1 MGKTEKKPSKK
12 TSIEEQYKK
21 KSHHE
26 HILDLPDT
34 YIGSIEV
41 DNKEMWIY
49 NKLLNKLE
57 KKNIEFIPGLFK
69 LFDEAIVNSRDH
81 TVRCKKC
88 TRIDVTIDKETNMIS
103 VSNNGTPIPIKIH
116 KEHKIYVP
124 ELIFAHLLTSSNYEQ
139 KGKTVG
145 GKNGYGAKLIN
156 IYSKEFII
164 DVFNKKNKKRY
175 TQKFTNNMYNK
186 EKPQISEIKNKKSN
200 NSYTKISFIPDFSR
214 FGIEG
219 LSDDMIS
226 LFEKRVHDIAACT
239 NNKVKVYLNNKL
251 IQINTFEDYINMFYK
266 EGEMPSEPVYED
278 VNDRWRV
285 GVIYDNDIGFNHIS
299 YANGICTFQGGSHVN
314 HVMDQVV
321 NGIIKHIHSKHKKI
335 NVKFSHVK
343 DNITVFIDS
352 VIEDPSFTS
361 QTKEF
366 LSNKVKDFGSK
377 CDLSDKF
384 IQKFIKSGIV
394 DEAVEFAKM
403 KALSGLKKSDGKKK
417 ESVKG
422 LTKLDDA
429 HLAGSHKSKDCRLLL
444 TEGDSAKAF
453 AVSGL
458 EVIGRDKYGVFPL
471 KGKLLNVRE
480 ATAKQLLENEEI
492 KNIKKILGLKQNTKY
507 DDVSKL
513 RYGGIIILADQDVD
527 GTHIK
532 GLLINF
538 FHYFWP
544 SLIQVDGFIQSMAT
558 PIIKGFKK
566 SDKKKKN
573 TKIFYTLSEYNKWI
587 NKVQNPK
594 LWHIKYYKGLGTS
607 NQKEARECFNNFE
620 NNLITYIWNENNKNT
635 ENNKN
640 ELIQDSPET
649 SEESK
654 DYEDNDDDII
664 IKTDRS
670 SDSYKAITLAFEK
683 KNADNRKKWLMNYD
697 PDNIIENN
705 EKRVTYHDFVYK
717 DLIHFSNYDNQRS
730 IPSICDGFKPS
741 QRKIFFG
748 SEKRNLYKD
757 EVKVSQLAGFISDQA
772 AYHHGENSLQMAIV
786 SMAHDFIGSNNINLL
801 MPNGQFGTR
810 RMGGKDC
817 ASARYLFTK
826 LNILSSKIFRSEDKC
841 IYVYIKDDGSKVE
854 PVNYSPILPI
864 QLINGVH
871 GIGTGYSTSIPCFN
885 PTKIVEYILKRMS
898 GTSFNNMDELEPW
911 YNGFTGKINKI
922 NGTNSFECKGKLE
935 IINHNTI
942 KVTEI
947 PVGEWSYNYR
957 EYLDKLTVEDIK
969 KPKKGKIVYSYKD
982 NSGNNSIDIT
992 IEFISGILQDLI
1004 KKNNLEKV
1012 LKLNKNINISNM
1024 YLYNPKQ
1031 QLTKYNKV
1039 SDILEDFY
1047 IYRLSVYELRKKYY
1061 VDFLTNQMLILKYK
1075 VQFIKLKIE
1084 NKIII
1089 EKRKKN
1095 DVLDDLEKMKFPKLS
1110 LKVRATDDQ
1119 KTYNYIT
1126 NMELFSLT
1134 YEKIEELNNEYN
1146 NKLKEL
1152 EDYKKKTLEQ
1162 LWNNELTEFIN
1173 EYNKVM
1179 KDFNKNNKNNTKNK
1193 KKGKKGKLNKFKNKK
1208 IKINLNKNKH

>member
-1 MGKTEKKPSKK
+1 MGKKKKK
-12 TSIEEQYKK
+12 NKQTIEDQYKK

-34 YIGSIEV
+34 YIGSIDV
-41 DNKEMWIY
+41 DNKDMWIY
-49 NKLLNKLE
+49 NNQLNKLE
-57 KKNIEFIPGLFK
+57 KKNISFIPGLFK

-81 TVRCKKC
+81 TVRDKKC
-88 TRIDVTIDKETNMIS
+88 TRIDVTINKDTNMIS

-124 ELIFAHLLTSSNYEQ
+124 ELIFANLLTSSNYEQ

-156 IYSKEFII
+156 IYSTEFII

-175 TQKFTNNMYNK
+175 TQKFTNNMHNK
-186 EKPQISEIKNKKSN
+186 EKPKITQIKNKEFKESF
-200 NSYTKISFIPDFSR
+200 TKISFIPDFSR
-214 FGIEG
+214 FGIDG
-219 LSDDMIS
+219 FSDDMIS

-239 NNKVKVYLNNKL
+239 NNKVKVYLNDKL
-251 IQINTFEDYINMFYK
+251 IKINTFEDYINMFYK
-266 EGEMPSEPVYED
+266 DGEIPSEPVYEN

-285 GVIYDNDIGFNHIS
+285 GVIYDHDIGFNHIS
-299 YANGICTFQGGSHVN
+299 YVNGICTFQGGSHVN

-321 NGIIKHIHSKHKKI
+321 NGIIKHINSKHKKI
-335 NVKFSHVK
+335 NVKFAHVK

-352 VIEDPSFTS
+352 VIEDPAFTS

-366 LSNKVKDFGSK
+366 LSTKVKDFGSK
-377 CDLSDKF
+377 CELSDKF

-394 DEAVEFAKM
+394 DEAIEFAKM

-417 ESVKG
+417 KSIKG
-422 LTKLDDA
+422 LIKLEDA
-429 HLAGSHKSKDCRLLL
+429 HLSGGPKSKDCRLIL

-453 AVSGL
+453 AISGL
-458 EVIGRDKYGVFPL
+458 EIIGKDKYGVFPL

-480 ATAKQLLENEEI
+480 ATASQLLNNEEI
-492 KNIKKILGLKQNTKY
+492 KNIKIALGLKQNKKY
-507 DDVSKL
+507 DSVKNL

-544 SLIQVDGFIQSMAT
+544 SLIESDGFIQSMAT
-558 PIIKGFKK
+558 PIIKAFKK
-566 SDKKKKN
+566 SDKKNKN
-573 TKIFYTLSEYNKWI
+573 TKTFYTLSEYNRWMEKI
-587 NKVQNPK
+587 VNPK
-594 LWHIKYYKGLGTS
+594 LWRIKYYKGLGTS
-607 NQKEARECFNNFE
+607 NQKEAKECFNNFE
-620 NNLITYIWNENNKNT
+620 NKLITYIWNENDKHN

-640 ELIQDSPET
+640 KLIEDSPET
-649 SEESK
+649 SEDSN
-654 DYEDNDDDII
+654 DNDDDNLI
-664 IKTDRS
+664 IKKDKIS
-670 SDSYKAITLAFEK
+670 NSYKAITLAFEK

-697 PDNIIENN
+697 PDNIIENS
-705 EKRVTYHDFVYK
+705 EKRVTYSDFINK

-730 IPSICDGFKPS
+730 IPSVTDGFKPS

-748 SEKRNLYKD
+748 SERRSLYRD
-757 EVKVSQLAGFISDQA
+757 EIKVSQLAGYISDQA
-772 AYHHGENSLQMAIV
+772 AYHHGEVSLQMAIV
-786 SMAHDFIGSNNINLL
+786 SMAHDFIGSNNVNLL

-810 RMGGKDC
+810 DKGGKNS

-826 LNILSSKIFRSEDKC
+826 LNTLSSKIFRSEDKC
-841 IYVYIKDDGSKVE
+841 IYSYVDDDGSKVE
-854 PVNYSPILPI
+854 PVNYSPILPM

-885 PTKIVEYILKRMS
+885 PSEIVKYILKRMS
-898 GTSFNNMDELEPW
+898 GISFNSMDELIPW
-911 YNGFTGKINKI
+911 YKGFTGTINKI
-922 NGTNSFECKGKLE
+922 SDTNSFECNGKLE
-935 IINHNTI
+935 IINNNTV

-947 PVGEWSYNYR
+947 PIGEWTYNYK
-957 EYLDKLTVEDIK
+957 EFLNKLTVEDIK
-969 KPKKGKIVYSYKD
+969 KPKKGELINNFIN
-982 NSGNNSIDIT
+982 NSGTSKIDIT
-992 IEFISGILQDLI
+992 IEFISGVLQDLI
-1004 KKNNLEKV
+1004 KKNTLKKA
-1012 LKLNKNINISNM
+1012 LKLNKKINISNM
-1024 YLYNPKQ
+1024 YLYNSKQ
-1031 QLTKYNKV
+1031 KLTKYNKI

-1061 VDFLTNQMLILKYK
+1061 IDFLTNQMLILKYK
-1075 VQFIKLKIE
+1075 VKFIKLKIE

-1110 LKVRATDDQ
+1110 TKVQSTDDV
-1119 KTYNYIT
+1119 KSYNYIT

-1134 YEKIEELNNEYN
+1134 HEKIEELNNEYN

-1152 EDYKKKTLEQ
+1152 QDYKNKTIEN
-1162 LWNNELTEFIN
+1162 LWNDELIEFLN
-1173 EYNKVM
+1173 EYEKVM
-1179 KDFNKNNKNNTKNK
+1179 KLYNKNNNK
-1193 KKGKKGKLNKFKNKK
+1193 TTSKKNKFKKKKK
-1208 IKINLNKNKH
+1208 IKINLKKNK